1 MLTTHSN
8 AATQTPHRCSRR
20 VNAGSNRMR
29 DIVLELDT
37 EDRGG
42 PRREDPRNDLDDQI
56 QPASHGAP
64 FRKVVLQPENDIRPL
79 QSDFN
84 RICLTSQYR

>member
-1 MLTTHSN
+1 MLTTQSS

-37 EDRGG
+37 EDCGG
-42 PRREDPRNDLDDQI
+42 PRREDPREDLDDQI
-56 QPASHGAP
+56 QPAHGAP
-64 FRKVVLQPENDIRPL
+64 FNKLVLQPENDIRPL

-84 RICLTSQYR
+84 RIRLSSQYR